1 MGEEKVKSNP
11 SKMKPKIVRIFSRLN
26 IGGPSIH
33 VVLLSEKLSSKYETI
48 LVTGK
53 VQDSEGDMSYL
64 LEEKYSF
71 HHVFI
76 PELGRNIHLW
86 SDWVAFWKI
95 FRLLLRE
102 KPAIVHTH
110 TSKAGVLGRIASVLA
125 GVPIRIHTFHGH
137 LFEGYFGKLKTFL
150 IIMAERI
157 LAHFTTAIVA
167 ISESQKRDLTQRF
180 GICWEKKAVV
190 IRLGFDLTPFQVQK
204 ERADSERLRQRFG
217 LPKDRYLIGLVARL
231 IPVKNHASFLRI
243 AKKVLLQRKDVH
255 FVMVGDG
262 ELKDSLKQQI
272 SGLEIDPYISSLSWQ
287 KEVKLIY
294 DALDIVC
301 LTSLNEGTPVSLI
314 EAQACGKPVVA
325 FRVGGVEDVIVSGK
339 SGHLVEAGDERAFS
353 ERILSLLAHPEQK
366 AEMGDFG
373 KKVILENFHEGRLIT
388 EMDQLYQDCL
398 AGLSSKYLE
407 KLTKR
412 CL

>member
-1 MGEEKVKSNP
+1 MGEEKVKP
-11 SKMKPKIVRIFSRLN
+11 RVRVAPKIVRIFSRLN
-26 IGGPSIH
+26 IGGPAIH
-33 VVLLSEKLSSKYETI
+33 VILLSEKLSPKYETI
-48 LVTGK
+48 LATGK
-53 VQDSEGDMSYL
+53 VGALEGDMSYL
-64 LEEKYSF
+64 LEEKRSF

-76 PELGRNIHLW
+76 PELGRNIRIW
-86 SDWVAFWKI
+86 NDWVAFWKI

-125 GVPIRIHTFHGH
+125 RVPVRIHTFHGH
-137 LFEGYFGKLKTFL
+137 LFEGYFGKIKTFL

-167 ISESQKRDLTQRF
+167 ISEAQKRDLQKF
-180 GICWEKKAVV
+180 GICPLFPAEEKIVV
-190 IRLGFDLTPFQVQK
+190 IRLGFDLTPFQK
-204 ERADSERLRQRFG
+204 ERADSERQRFG

-231 IPVKNHASFLRI
+231 IPIKNHASFLRI

-255 FVMVGDG
+255 FVIVGDG
-262 ELKDSLKQQI
+262 ELKDILKQQI
-272 SGLEIDPYISSLSWQ
+272 SALEIDSHVSLLSWQ
-287 KEVKLIY
+287 KEVKPIY

-301 LTSLNEGTPVSLI
+301 LTSFNEGTPVSLI

-325 FRVGGVEDVIVSGK
+325 FRVGGVEDVIISGK
-339 SGHLVEAGDERAFS
+339 SGYLVEIGDESAFS

-366 AEMGDFG
+366 AEMGNIG
-373 KKVILENFHEGRLIT
+373 KKVILENFHEGRLIK

-398 AGLSSKYLE
+398 S
-407 KLTKR
+407 R
-412 CL
+412 

>member
-11 SKMKPKIVRIFSRLN
+11 SKMTPKIVRIFSRLN
-26 IGGPSIH
+26 IGGPAIH

-76 PELGRNIHLW
+76 PELGRNIRIW
-86 SDWVAFWKI
+86 NDWVAFWKI

-110 TSKAGVLGRIASVLA
+110 TSKAGVLGRIASILA
-125 GVPIRIHTFHGH
+125 CVPVRIHTFHGH
-137 LFEGYFGKLKTFL
+137 LFEGYFGKIKTFL
-150 IIMAERI
+150 IMMAERI

-167 ISESQKRDLTQRF
+167 ISEAQKRDLTQRF
-180 GICWEKKAVV
+180 RICREEKVVV
-190 IRLGFDLTPFQVQK
+190 IRLGFDLTPFQK

-255 FVMVGDG
+255 FVIVGDG
-262 ELKDSLKQQI
+262 ELKDILKQQI
-272 SGLEIDPYISSLSWQ
+272 SGLEIDSYISTLSWQ
-287 KEVKLIY
+287 KEIKLIY
-294 DALDIVC
+294 DVLDIVC

-339 SGHLVEAGDERAFS
+339 GGHLVEIGDEGTFS

-373 KKVILENFHEGRLIT
+373 KKIILENFHEGRLIK

-398 AGLSSKYLE
+398 AGLSGRIVWKN
-407 KLTKR
+407 
-412 CL
+412 